1 MIPRLY
7 LIYLLSFSKVAIY
20 YIKYCVRFYEVDEIN
35 DVLFWTGINERTT
48 HRNIIKS
55 LNSYYSNRLSILVET
70 IGFNFKE

>member
-1 MIPRLY
+1 MTITQSTVTTLH
-7 LIYLLSFSKVAIY
+7 
-20 YIKYCVRFYEVDEIN
+20 
-35 DVLFWTGINERTT
+35 NERTT